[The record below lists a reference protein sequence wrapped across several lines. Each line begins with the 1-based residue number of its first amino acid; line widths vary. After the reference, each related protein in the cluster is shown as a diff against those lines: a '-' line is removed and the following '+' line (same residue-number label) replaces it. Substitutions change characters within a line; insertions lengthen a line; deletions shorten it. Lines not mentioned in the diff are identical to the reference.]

1 MNSKSEQDD
10 FDRFLAEDIGSGD
23 ITTATFVPDI
33 DGSAVITC
41 EDDAVVSGLEEA
53 TVIFSKLGVKAEQLV
68 DDGTRVCAGTQIM
81 KLIGPLRGITTA
93 ERTALNMMMRMS
105 GISTA
110 VYDATMLCRKHD
122 ANVKIAGTRKT
133 TPGFRKY
140 EKKAIVLGGGDPH
153 RFGLDDLVLVKDN
166 HIQALGGIEA
176 VMEKTLD
183 LPYNMGVE
191 VEVETLHDAEV
202 AAKCGA
208 DIIMMDNRTPEE
220 AAEIYRLVKSINPDI
235 MVEASGRI
243 TIDNVADYARVADRI
258 SMGSITH
265 SVKAIHF
272 SLSVE

>member
-10 FDRFLAEDIGSGD
+10 FDRFLAEDIGNGD

-183 LPYNMGVE
+183 LPYSIGVE

>member
-33 DGSAVITC
+33 DGSAAITC

-243 TIDNVADYARVADRI
+243 TIDNVADYASVADRI

-272 SLSVE
+272 SLAVE

>member
-10 FDRFLAEDIGSGD
+10 FDRFLAEDIGNGD

-68 DDGTRVCAGTQIM
+68 DDGTRVCAGAQIM

-183 LPYNMGVE
+183 LPYSMGVE

>member
-53 TVIFSKLGVKAEQLV
+53 TAIFSKLGVKAEQLV

-183 LPYNMGVE
+183 LPYSIGVE

>member
-10 FDRFLAEDIGSGD
+10 FDRFLAEDIGNGD

-183 LPYNMGVE
+183 LPYSMGVE

>member
-41 EDDAVVSGLEEA
+41 EDDAVISGLEEA

-68 DDGTRVCAGTQIM
+68 DDGTRVCACTQIM

-183 LPYNMGVE
+183 LPYSMGVE

-272 SLSVE
+272 SLSVK

>member
-41 EDDAVVSGLEEA
+41 EDDAVVSGLKEA
-53 TVIFSKLGVKAEQLV
+53 TVIFSKLCVKAEQLV